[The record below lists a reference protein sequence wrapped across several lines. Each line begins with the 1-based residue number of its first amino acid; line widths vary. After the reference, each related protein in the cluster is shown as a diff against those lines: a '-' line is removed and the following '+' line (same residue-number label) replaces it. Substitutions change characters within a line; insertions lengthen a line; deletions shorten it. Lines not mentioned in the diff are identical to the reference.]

1 MEDHLK
7 VRNGKWTTTSTA
19 AANTT
24 TTTTCGGG
32 GGDGRVGG
40 DGGGGGGGV
49 GGGGDGGGG
58 SSGGGDGLVD
68 GIISLFQSYSL
79 FMMLF
84 QLDRLYMVKFNGIMS
99 MKS

>member
-1 MEDHLK
+1 M
-7 VRNGKWTTTSTA
+7 VVVVVGGGGGGC
-19 AANTT
+19 
-24 TTTTCGGG
+24 CGGG
-32 GGDGRVGG
+32 GGISGG
-40 DGGGGGGGV
+40 